1 MQVTQD
7 NRRSQPLSLRYN
19 QSKLLK
25 SHNIRKKTK
34 YNYIQ
39 RAILYLLSFPL
50 IGLIV
55 KIACFGWQVLSF
67 LITVMNRKKVSQLQK
82 IKQAHIM
89 TVKQATL
96 PEPAKPKQEQEQEL
110 QDHFLA
116 MAAHELKTP
125 MTTILGQAQLLLR
138 RLSRMPELSTEL
150 VTMRA
155 ALESID
161 TQTRRMNNLVNDV
174 LDLYNIRA
182 GKIQLRLT
190 TFDLVEMCREVIE
203 EQRVLTGGMIKLNA
217 PQHLV
222 MLHAD
227 NDRLRQVVTNL
238 ISNAITYSS
247 TNEPVKVLVDRYR
260 DIGIIEVFD
269 RGPGIPVEQQTHIFE
284 PFYRGSRTQS
294 NSKSGLGLGLAICK
308 DIVER
313 HAGRIWFRSRP
324 GKGSTFIVELPLNKH
339 LIEREH

>member
-25 SHNIRKKTK
+25 SHYIREKTK

-39 RAILYLLSFPL
+39 RAILYLLSIPL

-82 IKQAHIM
+82 INQAHIM
-89 TVKQATL
+89 TVKQAPL
-96 PEPAKPKQEQEQEL
+96 PEPAKPKQEQEL

-203 EQRVLTGGMIKLNA
+203 EQRVLTGGMIKLHA

-238 ISNAITYSS
+238 ISNAIAYSS
-247 TNEPVKVLVDRYR
+247 TNEPVKVLVDQYR

-284 PFYRGSRTQS
+284 PFYRGSHTQS